1 MDAENVVKMH
11 SGVLA
16 IKNEIMLFA
25 GKWMVLEIIMLS
37 EISQTE
43 KNNVTC
49 SLSHVECRP

>member
-25 GKWMVLEIIMLS
+25 GKWMEPKIIILS
-37 EISQTE
+37 E
-43 KNNVTC
+43 
-49 SLSHVECRP
+49 